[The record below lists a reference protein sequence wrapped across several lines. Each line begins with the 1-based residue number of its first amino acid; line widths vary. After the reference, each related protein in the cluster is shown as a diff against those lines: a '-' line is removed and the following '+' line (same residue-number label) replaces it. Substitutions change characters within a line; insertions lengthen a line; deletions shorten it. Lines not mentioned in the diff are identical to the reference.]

1 MSRERETGGKFKS
14 VVSDEDIV
22 DVLEDAET
30 PVLTTQMIAD
40 ELPVTRQAVYYR
52 LQELDESG
60 RVGRM
65 KVGARAV
72 VWWVADDS
80 E

>member
-1 MSRERETGGKFKS
+1 MGRERETGGEFKS
-14 VVSDEDIV
+14 VVSDD
-22 DVLEDAET
+22 DVLSVLSNADT

-52 LQELDESG
+52 LQELHEMGS
-60 RVGRM
+60 VGRM

-72 VWWVADDS
+72 VWWVADES

>member
-1 MSRERETGGKFKS
+1 MGRERETGGEFKS
-14 VVSDEDIV
+14 VVSDD
-22 DVLEDAET
+22 DVLSVLSNSDT

-52 LQELDESG
+52 LQELHESG
-60 RVGRM
+60 GVGRM

-72 VWWVADDS
+72 VWWVADES